1 MIVKKLSEW
10 RETGGVLEV
19 GGGLVFRFGK
29 ACAVLDRAVARV
41 FLMGAEQF
49 GPLLRAR
56 EGGMRWT
63 PVGQECWRMAWGFFR
78 RLAKYRSLASL
89 LGHDRITNCLVP
101 LYLGIVRWKSS
112 RGTSL

>member
-19 GGGLVFRFGK
+19 GGGLVLDSGKRLQFWTELWQRF
-29 ACAVLDRAVARV
+29 

-63 PVGQECWRMAWGFFR
+63 PVGQECWRMAWGLFFVG
-78 RLAKYRSLASL
+78 LQSIEVSP
-89 LGHDRITNCLVP
+89 V
-101 LYLGIVRWKSS
+101 
-112 RGTSL
+112 